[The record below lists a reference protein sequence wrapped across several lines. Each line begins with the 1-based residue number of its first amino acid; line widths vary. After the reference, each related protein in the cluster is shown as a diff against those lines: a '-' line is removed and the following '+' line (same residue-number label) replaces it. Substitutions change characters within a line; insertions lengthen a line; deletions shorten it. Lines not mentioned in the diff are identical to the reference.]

1 MNTKRI
7 LAIIAIILLA
17 AMYAATFIFA
27 LCDFP
32 GSDALLKGF
41 LLLDVIVPV
50 FAWMLMYVY
59 KHFGSHDSK

>member
-1 MNTKRI
+1 MNLKRI

-17 AMYAATFIFA
+17 AMYIITFILA

-50 FAWMLMYVY
+50 FAWILLYVY
-59 KHFGSHDSK
+59 KHFGPHE